1 VDRLRHPHP
10 DELEPL
16 VGFREQWVN
25 TGAGFVKQTWADG
38 TTRLQM
44 KTVDRSNNRGP
55 NHSKLQLYYN
65 DDAWPKATVYFAD
78 HRIGTSFDAVAP
90 RSYR

>member
-1 VDRLRHPHP
+1 M
-10 DELEPL
+10 
-16 VGFREQWVN
+16 Q
-25 TGAGFVKQTWADG
+25 
-38 TTRLQM
+38 
-44 KTVDRSNNRGP
+44 TVDRSNNRGP

-65 DDAWPKATVYFAD
+65 HDAWPKATVYFAD